1 MKTTVIFSITIIL
14 LFFVTLNL
22 FIERKNYKEYNVL
35 VKLHLDSAEVFNNQH
50 KKIGSYTLP
59 NHSPFG
65 ELCAKDN
72 E

>member
-1 MKTTVIFSITIIL
+1 MKSTTLLSISIIL

>member
-1 MKTTVIFSITIIL
+1 MKSTILLSLSVILFYFIIFSL
-14 LFFVTLNL
+14 L
-22 FIERKNYKEYNVL
+22 IERATYKEYNVL

-50 KKIGSYTLP
+50 KKIGSYKLP

-65 ELCAKDN
+65 EICAKDN